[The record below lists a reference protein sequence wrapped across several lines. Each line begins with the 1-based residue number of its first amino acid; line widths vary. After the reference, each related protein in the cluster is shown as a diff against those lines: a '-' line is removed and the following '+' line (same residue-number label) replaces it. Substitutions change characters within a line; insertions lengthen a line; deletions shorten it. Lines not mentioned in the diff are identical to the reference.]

1 MSRHTPATGLLLLL
15 RWHGGHGEGGA
26 LAAAAGPQAPRPR
39 PRPPPPLVRC
49 VPRASHLRFCICLNI
64 DTTSGW
70 ILKCYAWLLG
80 KPSHLTTD
88 NNELSMIIAYHS
100 MSMFAFPDDFLIKSL
115 MPLTLY
121 LYKYWRWLDIFMKS
135 THTWNDCVLYMLCTL
150 NILIALKQEKE
161 NCTTSKFFLVCFCR
175 YYYVLLKGM
184 HNVWHKNF
192 MYNIIKATYD
202 PYQRHV

>member
-1 MSRHTPATGLLLLL
+1 MT
-15 RWHGGHGEGGA
+15 RWAWWGWSSGCRRWPPGS
-26 LAAAAGPQAPRPR
+26 
-39 PRPPPPLVRC
+39 PPPPPSAAASR
-49 VPRASHLRFCICLNI
+49 PMRASCESSPTLYMFQCFSL

-70 ILKCYAWLLG
+70 IFKCYAWLLG
-80 KPSHLTTD
+80 KPSHFTD

-100 MSMFAFPDDFLIKSL
+100 MFAFPDFLIKSL

-121 LYKYWRWLDIFMKS
+121 LFIYKYWRWSDIFMKS